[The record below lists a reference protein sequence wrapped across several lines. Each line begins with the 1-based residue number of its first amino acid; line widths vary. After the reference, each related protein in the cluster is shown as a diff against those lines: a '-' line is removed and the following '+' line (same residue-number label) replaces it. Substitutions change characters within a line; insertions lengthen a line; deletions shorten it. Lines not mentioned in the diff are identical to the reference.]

1 MDELTRF
8 TSPRRIATFVLVAA
22 AAAGGGDS
30 TGPRGGLTQREATAL
45 ALQLSGVASAASGG
59 MASPAIAAPQSS
71 AAFAVIPSPINLG
84 MQTTVPCPKGGSAK
98 VSVTIAGTIDQ
109 ATQSITAD
117 VTGSFVPT
125 ACAVTA
131 DAVTLTLSG
140 PPGLETATH
149 VSVVN
154 GQPTGV
160 QTLSVTGG
168 FTWASSD
175 GRSGSCTV
183 DYKATADAAAN
194 KATLKGTVC
203 GTVVDYS
210 GPLG

>member
-1 MDELTRF
+1 MYELTKSARA
-8 TSPRRIATFVLVAA
+8 RRIAAFVL
-22 AAAGGGDS
+22 AAGASACSGDS
-30 TGPRGGLTQREATAL
+30 TAPRGGLTQREATAL

-59 MASPAIAAPQSS
+59 TVAPAIAVPQAS
-71 AAFAVIPSPINLG
+71 AAFAVVPSPINLG

-109 ATQSITAD
+109 ATQSLTAD

-140 PPGLETATH
+140 PPGLNTATH

-154 GQPTGV
+154 GQPIGL

-175 GRSGSCTV
+175 GRTGSCTV
-183 DYKATADAAAN
+183 DYKATADAASN
-194 KATLKGTVC
+194 KATLAGTVC
-203 GTVVDYS
+203 GTVIDYS
-210 GPLG
+210 GPLQ